1 MKINKVILSSDSNIL
16 YIDFWESVSKVW
28 KEKFNIDPILLLV
41 SNDNIDMDQTY
52 GKVLRFN
59 IIEELPIYL
68 QTLWIRYWATS
79 LFEDDIC
86 IISDIDMYPL
96 SKQYFIDQIKDIDD
110 DKYVHIN
117 PCYQSYGT
125 LPSCYHIAKGSLY
138 KEILNLHDKWEDS
151 INHLFNLNIGRD
163 PGGVLSSK
171 NHWFADEIYSSNKI
185 FNYKEENPD
194 KIKFLYREEGRRIDR
209 SSWFYDE
216 DKLSEGWYYD
226 SHSIRPYDRYEEL
239 IQKMISKIQ

>member
-96 SKQYFIDQIKDIDD
+96 SKKYFIDQIKDIDD

-151 INHLFNLNIGRD
+151 INHLFNLNTGRD
-163 PGGVLSSK
+163 PGGELSSK

-185 FNYKEENPD
+185 FNYKEKNPD

-209 SSWFYDE
+209 SSWIYDE
-216 DKLSEGWYYD
+216 NKLSEGWYYD
-226 SHSIRPYDRYEEL
+226 SHSIRPYDRYKEL